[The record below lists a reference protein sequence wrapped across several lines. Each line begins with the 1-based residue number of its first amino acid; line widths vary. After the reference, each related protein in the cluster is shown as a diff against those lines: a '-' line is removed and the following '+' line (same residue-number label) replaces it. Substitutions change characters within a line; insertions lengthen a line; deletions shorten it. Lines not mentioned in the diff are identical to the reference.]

1 MDIRSIE
8 ETAKTIR
15 CLSMDAIQKA
25 NSGHPGLPLGCAE
38 LGAMLYGE
46 FLRHDPKAPEW
57 MDRDRFVLSA
67 GHGSMFLYS
76 LLHLSGYGVSLDDIK
91 SFRQIGSKCAGHPEY
106 GVAPGIETTTG
117 PLGQGIATAVGMAV
131 AESMLA
137 ARFNTGKRRI
147 VDHYTWVLS
156 GDGCLQ
162 EGVSA
167 EAASLA
173 GHLGLGKLIVFY
185 DDNAIT
191 IDGETSLSF
200 TEDVG
205 ARFAAYGWHVQ
216 KGDMYDA
223 DGVRRMVASAKAEA
237 GKPSIIMLKSVIGK
251 GAPTMQGSHKV
262 HGAPLGAE
270 EIARAKTA
278 MGVPADADF
287 WVSPQ
292 AKAFFDARSKELAA
306 ARAAWE
312 AEFAAWKSE
321 EPALAAELEAMLAGK
336 PTTAPQWPAAKA
348 GDSVAT
354 RNASGAAIAA
364 AFAAWP
370 GLVGGSADL
379 TGPNMTKLP
388 GQVYSSS
395 TPAGRMIHYGIRE
408 HAMAAISN
416 GLALHGGFKPFCA
429 TFLVFADYLR
439 PSLRLSALMGLPV
452 IYVLTHDSVFVGEDG
467 PTHQPIEHLASLRA
481 IPNVLVLRPADAE
494 ETNEAW
500 AWAMARTEGP
510 TVIALTRQNL
520 PVFEKA
526 DPIWRETFRTG
537 GYVVRNPEGEPDVVA
552 LASGSEG
559 ELALRAAS
567 LAPGKSVRVVSVP
580 SLETFLAQP
589 DAIRDTI
596 APPEARILACEA
608 GRSLVWDGIADGF
621 LGIERFGESGPGAK
635 VATHL
640 GLTAEAFAAL
650 INA

>member
-1 MDIRSIE
+1 MDSRSIQ
-8 ETAKTIR
+8 ETAKTVR

-46 FLRHDPKAPEW
+46 FLKYDPAAPGW

-76 LLHLSGYGVSLDDIK
+76 LLHLSGYGVSLDDIR

-106 GVAPGIETTTG
+106 GMIPGIETTTG
-117 PLGQGIATAVGMAV
+117 PLGQGVATAVGMAI
-131 AESMLA
+131 AETMLA
-137 ARFNTGKRRI
+137 ARFNTAKRRV
-147 VDHYTWVLS
+147 VDHYTWVLA
-156 GDGCLQ
+156 GDGCMQ

-191 IDGETSLSF
+191 IDGGTSLSF
-200 TEDVG
+200 SEDVG

-223 DGVRRMVASAKAEA
+223 DGVRRMVSAAKAESA
-237 GKPSIIMLKSVIGK
+237 KPSLVMLKSVIGK

-270 EIARAKTA
+270 EIAKAKAA
-278 MGVPADADF
+278 MGVPADAEF
-287 WVSPQ
+287 WVSPE
-292 AKAFFDARSKELAA
+292 AKAFFATRREELAA

-312 AEFAAWKSE
+312 TGYAAWRSE
-321 EPALAAELEAMLAGK
+321 EPALAAELDAMLSGK
-336 PTTAPQWPAAKA
+336 PVAPALWPAATA
-348 GDSVAT
+348 GESVAT
-354 RNASGAAIAA
+354 RNSSGAALQA

-379 TGPNMTKLP
+379 TGPNVTKLP
-388 GQVYSSS
+388 GPAYSAADR
-395 TPAGRMIHYGIRE
+395 AGRMIHYGVRE
-408 HAMAAISN
+408 HAMAAVSN
-416 GLALHGGFKPFCA
+416 GLALHGGLKPFCS

-439 PSLRLSALMGLPV
+439 PSLRLAALMGLPV
-452 IYVLTHDSVFVGEDG
+452 VYVLTHDSVFVGEDG

-520 PVFEKA
+520 PLLEKA
-526 DPIWRETFRTG
+526 DPMWRDTLRTG
-537 GYVVRNPEGEPDVVA
+537 AYVVRNVAGEPDVVV
-552 LASGSEG
+552 LASGSEVS
-559 ELALRAAS
+559 LALRAAE
-567 LAPGKSVRVVSVP
+567 LAPGKGVRVVSVP
-580 SLETFLAQP
+580 SLETFLSQP

-608 GRSLVWDGIADGF
+608 GRSLVWDRIADGF

-635 VATHL
+635 VAAHL
-640 GLTAEAFAAL
+640 GLTPEALAAM